1 MGNISDYK
9 LSLPFKRMDVLQKE
23 YVRKAKDIAIRLN
36 AGKEVRHDE
45 INEIRLL
52 AVNDR
57 NNLKGDFVISVFLEL
72 AESGMKFER
81 WDRGKA
87 VKINDKLARK
97 IFENEITRELN
108 VTAFCEKNRL
118 TRNKYYRIAKCD
130 IKDEI
135 KKAELEQLKLE
146 VERGI

>member
-1 MGNISDYK
+1 MGNISEYK
-9 LSLPFKRMDVLQKE
+9 LSLPFKRTDLLEKE
-23 YVRKAKDIAIRLN
+23 YVRKAKDIAIRMN
-36 AGKEVRHDE
+36 AGEQVPHEE

-57 NNLKGDFVISVFLEL
+57 DNLKGDFVISVFLEL
-72 AESGMKFER
+72 VESGVNFER

-97 IFENEITRELN
+97 IFENEITRELT

-135 KKAELEQLKLE
+135 KKAELEQLKIE